1 MASAS
6 QVLLTGCSAGGLASI
21 LHCDDFRAF
30 FPPGTTVKCL
40 ADAGLFL
47 DAYFIY
53 IYLICAQLS
62 N

>member
-21 LHCDDFRAF
+21 LHCDDFRTF
-30 FPPGTTVKCL
+30 FPPGSTVKCF

-47 DAYFIY
+47 DAYVIY
-53 IYLICAQLS
+53 IYIFVH